1 MTTDGSST
9 PAYPEQMTGLER
21 LNLRASAMINHPVA
35 QMQRWVTIHR
45 LHNDGKTEW
54 ATMLETL
61 GETPELALT
70 LNDDDSVTVRWERRP
85 SPEQDD
91 FSAQAHST
99 EHEDPPF

>member
-45 LHNDGKTEW
+45 LHNDGETEW
-54 ATMLETL
+54 ATMLEAL

-70 LNDDDSVTVRWERRP
+70 FNDDDSVTVRWGRRP
-85 SPEQDD
+85 SSEQDD
-91 FSAQAHST
+91 CIAQVRNA